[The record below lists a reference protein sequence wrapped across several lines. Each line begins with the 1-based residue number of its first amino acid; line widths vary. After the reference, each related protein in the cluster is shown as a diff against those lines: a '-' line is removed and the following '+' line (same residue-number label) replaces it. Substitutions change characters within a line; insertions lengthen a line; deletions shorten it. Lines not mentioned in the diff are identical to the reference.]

1 MREQTWL
8 SKIMFFFNI
17 VLTILTFLAYS
28 LPFLAPKA
36 FPFLSVLT
44 LILPL
49 FLILNFF
56 FFVYWLLQFK
66 RYMLL
71 SGLVLLLG
79 ITFINRFYKFSE
91 TNLPKEEGDF
101 KVMTYNVRL
110 FNIYEWLPKDDVA
123 QQISKLINE
132 KSPDIL
138 CLQDFTNNEDADF
151 SQYPYSYIKL
161 NGEKLKY
168 GQAIYS
174 NYKIINKGEIQF
186 PDSFNNAIFAD
197 VLKGKDTI
205 RIYSIHLQSV
215 KISADIHEKIDEAKS
230 KFILKRLSLAFKK
243 QQQQSEIIKE
253 HFENCSYPKIICSD
267 LNNSAFSYVY
277 RTIKGEMK
285 DAFEEAGT
293 GFGKSYNF
301 KYYPARIDFI
311 LVDKSIEVK
320 QFRTIDTFF
329 QSDHFP
335 QIVRLN
341 LDNEV
346 NEKVN

>member
-1 MREQTWL
+1 
-8 SKIMFFFNI
+8 MFFLNI
-17 VLTILTFLAYS
+17 VLTVLTFLAYS

-56 FFVYWLLQFK
+56 FFIYWLLQFK

-71 SGLVLLLG
+71 SGLALLLG

-91 TNLPKEEGDF
+91 TNLPKEDSDF
-101 KVMTYNVRL
+101 KVMSYNVRL

-123 QQISKLINE
+123 EQISKLINE

-138 CLQDFTNNEDADF
+138 CLQDFTDNEHSDFNNF
-151 SQYPYSYIKL
+151 PYSYVKL

-174 NYKIINKGEIQF
+174 NYKIVNKGEIEF
-186 PDSFNNAIFAD
+186 PDSFNNAIFVD

-215 KISADIHEKIDEAKS
+215 KISADINEKIDEAKS
-230 KFILKRLSLAFKK
+230 KFILKRLSLAFGK
-243 QQQQSEIIKE
+243 QQQQSEIISE
-253 HFENCSYPKIICSD
+253 HFENCPYPKIICSD

-277 RTIKGEMK
+277 RTIKGNMK
-285 DAFEEAGT
+285 DTFEEAGT

-311 LVDKSIEVK
+311 LVDDAIQVK
-320 QFRTIDTFF
+320 QFKSIDTFF

-341 LDNEV
+341 LE
-346 NEKVN
+346 EKVEK

>member
-8 SKIMFFFNI
+8 SKIMFFLNI
-17 VLTILTFLAYS
+17 VLTVLTFLAYS
-28 LPFLAPKA
+28 LPFLTPKA

-71 SGLVLLLG
+71 SGLALLLG

-91 TNLPKEEGDF
+91 TNLPKEDTDF
-101 KVMTYNVRL
+101 KVMSYNVRL

-123 QQISKLINE
+123 EQISKLINE

-138 CLQDFTNNEDADF
+138 CLQDFTTNDNVDF
-151 SQYPYSYIKL
+151 SRYTYSYVKL

-174 NYKIINKGEIQF
+174 NYKIINKGEIEF
-186 PDSFNNAIFAD
+186 PESFNNAIFAD

-215 KISADIHEKIDEAKS
+215 KISADINEKIDEAKS
-230 KFILKRLSLAFKK
+230 KFILKRLSLAFGK
-243 QQQQSEIIKE
+243 QQQQSEIISE
-253 HFENCSYPKIICSD
+253 HFENCPYPKIICSD

-277 RTIKGEMK
+277 RTIKGDMK

-311 LVDKSIEVK
+311 LVDDAIQVK
-320 QFRTIDTFF
+320 QFKSIDTFF

-335 QIVRLN
+335 QITRLN
-341 LDNEV
+341 L
-346 NEKVN
+346 EKKAEK

>member
-8 SKIMFFFNI
+8 SKIMFFLNI
-17 VLTILTFLAYS
+17 VLTVLTFLAYS
-28 LPFLAPKA
+28 LPFLTPKA

-71 SGLVLLLG
+71 SGLALLLG

-91 TNLPKEEGDF
+91 TNLPKEDTDF
-101 KVMTYNVRL
+101 KVMSYNVRL

-123 QQISKLINE
+123 EQISKLINE
-132 KSPDIL
+132 KFPDIL
-138 CLQDFTNNEDADF
+138 CLQDFTTNDNVDF
-151 SQYPYSYIKL
+151 SRYPYSYVKL

-174 NYKIINKGEIQF
+174 NYKIINKGEIEF

-205 RIYSIHLQSV
+205 RVYSIHLQSV
-215 KISADIHEKIDEAKS
+215 KISADINEKIDEAKS
-230 KFILKRLSLAFKK
+230 KFILKRLSLAFGK
-243 QQQQSEIIKE
+243 QQQQSEIISE
-253 HFENCSYPKIICSD
+253 HFENCPYPKIICSD

-277 RTIKGEMK
+277 RTIKGDMK

-301 KYYPARIDFI
+301 KYYTARIDFI
-311 LVDKSIEVK
+311 LVDDAIQVK
-320 QFRTIDTFF
+320 QFKSIDTFF

-335 QIVRLN
+335 QITRLN
-341 LDNEV
+341 L
-346 NEKVN
+346 EKKAEK

>member
-91 TNLPKEEGDF
+91 TNLPKSVDDF
-101 KVMTYNVRL
+101 TLMSYNVRL
-110 FNIYEWLPKDDVA
+110 FNLYEWLPKDDVPE
-123 QQISKLINE
+123 QISKLIDE
-132 KSPDIL
+132 KNPDIL
-138 CLQDFTNNEDADF
+138 CLQEFSPNERVNTSVF
-151 SQYPYSYIKL
+151 PHSFVKL
-161 NGEKLKY
+161 YGRKNKY

-174 NYKIINKGEIQF
+174 NYKMVEKGEIQF
-186 PDSFNNAIFAD
+186 PNTSNNVIYAD
-197 VLKGKDTI
+197 ILKGKDTL
-205 RIYSIHLQSV
+205 RIYSIHLQSI
-215 KISADIHEKIDEAKS
+215 KISTDIHEDFNQEKS
-230 KFILKRLSLAFKK
+230 KFIFKRISEAFTL
-243 QQQQSEIIKE
+243 QQQQAEIIKK
-253 HFENCSYPKIICSD
+253 HFEGCRYPKIICGD

-277 RTIKGEMK
+277 RTVKGEMK

-301 KYYPARIDFI
+301 KYYPARIDYIFVESTI
-311 LVDKSIEVK
+311 NVK
-320 QFRTIDTFF
+320 QYKTIDTFF

-335 QIVRLN
+335 QIARCSL
-341 LDNEV
+341 LD
-346 NEKVN
+346 K

>member
-1 MREQTWL
+1 MRKQTWL

-17 VLTILTFLAYS
+17 VLTVLTFLAYS

-71 SGLVLLLG
+71 SGLALLLG

-91 TNLPKEEGDF
+91 TNLPKEETDF
-101 KVMTYNVRL
+101 TLMSYNVRL
-110 FNIYEWLPKDDVA
+110 FNLYEWLPKDDVPE
-123 QQISKLINE
+123 QISKLIDE
-132 KSPDIL
+132 KNPDIL
-138 CLQDFTNNEDADF
+138 CLQEF
-151 SQYPYSYIKL
+151 SPNHKVNTTMFPYSYVKL
-161 NGEKLKY
+161 YGGKNKY

-174 NYKIINKGEIQF
+174 NYKIISKGEIEF
-186 PDSFNNAIFAD
+186 PNSSNNVIYVD
-197 VLKGKDTI
+197 ILKQNDTL
-205 RIYSIHLQSV
+205 RVYSMHLQSI
-215 KISADIHEKIDEAKS
+215 KISTDIHEKLDEEKS
-230 KFILKRLSLAFKK
+230 KFIFKRISEAFTI
-243 QQQQSEIIKE
+243 QQYQAEIIKE
-253 HFENCSYPKIICSD
+253 HFNTCKHAKIICGD

-277 RTIKGEMK
+277 RTIKGDMK

-301 KYYPARIDFI
+301 KYYPARIDYVFVEKS
-311 LVDKSIEVK
+311 LVVK
-320 QFRTIDTFF
+320 QFKTIDTFF

-335 QIVRLN
+335 QITRLN
-341 LDNEV
+341 LV
-346 NEKVN
+346 EKTEE

>member
-1 MREQTWL
+1 MRKQTWL

-17 VLTILTFLAYS
+17 VLTVLTFLAYL

-44 LILPL
+44 LILPF

-91 TNLPKEEGDF
+91 TNLPKEENDF
-101 KVMTYNVRL
+101 TLMSYNVRL
-110 FNIYEWLPKDDVA
+110 FNLYEWLPKEDVPE
-123 QQISKLINE
+123 QISKLIDE
-132 KSPDIL
+132 KNPDIL
-138 CLQDFTNNEDADF
+138 CLQEYSPNEKVNTTKFPF
-151 SQYPYSYIKL
+151 SFIKL
-161 NGEKLKY
+161 EGGKNKY
-168 GQAIYS
+168 GQAIFS
-174 NYKIINKGEIQF
+174 NYSIINQGIIEF
-186 PDSFNNAIFAD
+186 PNSNNNVIYVD
-197 VLKGKDTI
+197 LLKQKDTI
-205 RIYSIHLQSV
+205 RIYSIHLQSI
-215 KISADIHEKIDEAKS
+215 KISTDIHENIDEEKS
-230 KFILKRLSLAFKK
+230 KFIFKRLSEAFTI
-243 QQQQSEIIKE
+243 QQQQAEIIKA
-253 HFENCSYPKIICSD
+253 HFETCKYPKIICGD

-277 RTIKGEMK
+277 RTIKGDLK

-301 KYYPARIDFI
+301 KYYPARIDYVFVENTI
-311 LVDKSIEVK
+311 NVK
-320 QFRTIDTFF
+320 QFKTIDTFF

-335 QIVRLN
+335 QIARCSFV
-341 LDNEV
+341 
-346 NEKVN
+346 K

>member
-8 SKIMFFFNI
+8 SKIMFFLNI

-44 LILPL
+44 LIMPF

-56 FFVYWLLQFK
+56 FFLYWLLQMK

-71 SGLVLLLG
+71 SGLALLLG

-91 TNLPKEEGDF
+91 TNLPKEDSDF
-101 KVMTYNVRL
+101 TLMSYNVRL
-110 FNIYEWLPKDDVA
+110 FNLYDWLPKDDVPS
-123 QQISKLINE
+123 QISKLIDQKN
-132 KSPDIL
+132 PDIL
-138 CLQDFTNNEDADF
+138 CLQEFSPNEGVNTTIF
-151 SQYPYSYIKL
+151 KYNFIKL
-161 NGEKLKY
+161 YGGKNKY

-174 NYKIINKGEIQF
+174 NYKIIDKGEIAF
-186 PDSFNNAIFAD
+186 PNSSNNVIFAD
-197 VLKGKDTI
+197 IVKDKDTL
-205 RIYSIHLQSV
+205 RVYSMHLQSI
-215 KISADIHEKIDEAKS
+215 KISTDIHEDIDEEKS
-230 KFILKRLSLAFKK
+230 KFIFNRLSKAFTV
-243 QQQQSEIIKE
+243 QQQQAELIKSHYE
-253 HFENCSYPKIICSD
+253 TCKFPKIICGD

-285 DAFEEAGT
+285 DAFEEAGI

-301 KYYPARIDFI
+301 KYYPARIDYIFTEKTI
-311 LVDKSIEVK
+311 NIK
-320 QFRTIDTFF
+320 QFKSIDTFF

-335 QIVRLN
+335 QIARLN
-341 LDNEV
+341 FDKKL
-346 NEKVN
+346 